1 MHHFTPWRALGGG
14 VLLGVAASL
23 LWLSTGRAAGVS
35 GILAGLFS
43 PRSDERRWRAL
54 FLAGLVAGGLVLR
67 IMLAP
72 SAFAAAERGLPLVA
86 TAGLLVGFGA
96 RLGGGCTSGHGICG
110 LGRLSLRSLI
120 AVGVFMASGFLTV
133 ALVGGSR

>member
-23 LWLSTGRAAGVS
+23 LWLSTGRVAGVS
-35 GILAGLFS
+35 GIVAGLFA

-54 FLAGLVAGGLVLR
+54 FLAGLVAGGVVLR
-67 IMLAP
+67 VLAP

-86 TAGLLVGFGA
+86 TAGLLVGLGA

-110 LGRLSLRSLI
+110 LSRLSLRSLI

>member
-23 LWLSTGRAAGVS
+23 LWLSTGRVAGVS
-35 GILAGLFS
+35 GILADLFS
-43 PRSDERRWRAL
+43 GRSDERRWRAL

-67 IMLAP
+67 ILAP

-86 TAGLLVGFGA
+86 IAGLLVGFGA

-110 LGRLSLRSLI
+110 LSRLSLRSLI
-120 AVGVFMASGFLTV
+120 AVGVFMATGLLTV
-133 ALVGGSR
+133 AVVGGSR